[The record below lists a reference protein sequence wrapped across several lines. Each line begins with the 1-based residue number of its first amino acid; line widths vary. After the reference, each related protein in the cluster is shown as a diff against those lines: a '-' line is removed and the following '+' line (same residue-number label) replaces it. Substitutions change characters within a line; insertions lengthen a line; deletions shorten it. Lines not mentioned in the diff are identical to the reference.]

1 MEDINA
7 RRNARRR
14 RILEN
19 SEKRLLKITGR
30 DNDNESK
37 GKYNLLI
44 FISFLFSFII
54 KDNY

>member
-7 RRNARRR
+7 KRNARRR

-30 DNDNESK
+30 DNDAELK
-37 GKYNLLI
+37 GKYNLFI
-44 FISFLFSFII
+44 FIYL
-54 KDNY
+54 

>member
-7 RRNARRR
+7 KRNARRR

-37 GKYNLLI
+37 SKYNLFI
-44 FISFLFSFII
+44 FIYL
-54 KDNY
+54 